1 MPTEMNLD
9 VETFS
14 KADLKK
20 VGLYKYF
27 AHESTEILW
36 IAFAL
41 DGGPVTRIDM
51 SDPNYEHLDTFTRH
65 LMDPWV
71 IKRAFNAAFERAA
84 LAAHYGRPMD
94 PRAWRCTMVQA
105 AVNGLPM
112 SLDAAAK
119 VLGAQEKDAAGKA
132 LMKLFSM
139 PQKPTKKNGQRTRIG
154 PEDEPDKWIRY
165 GDYCG
170 TDVEAERQV
179 STRLAK
185 MNPISDFEQA
195 LWTLDQEINDRGILV
210 DLDLAANAIQMDEI
224 HRGRNMI
231 AAVQLTG
238 LENPGSPPQL
248 KAWLHER
255 GLEMGQLTKETIKEA
270 LADDLEP
277 EVREALELRRLLG
290 KTSVSKYQAILASAG
305 SDNRIRGAHQFYGA
319 RTGRWAGRI
328 LQTQNLPQN
337 HIEALDVAR
346 ETVLEG
352 DLETLELLF
361 DSVPD
366 TLSQLIRTAIIAP
379 PGLVLGS
386 VDFSQIEAR
395 VISWLAGEAWRM
407 EVFQGSGKIYE
418 VSASRMFRVP
428 LDQVDKKLRAKGKIA
443 ELALGYQGAAGSL
456 ISMGALTMGLEPR
469 ELQPLVD
476 AWRRANPAIVQL
488 WEDLEDSVIEAIQ
501 DGHSKLD
508 RHLAFYYVKG
518 TLYIR
523 LPSGRRLAY
532 ASARVERFQGRMT
545 VGFMAWIQGK
555 WTRDRLYG
563 GRIAENIVQAIAR
576 DLLAEKMLALD
587 QAGFRIVS
595 TIHDEILME
604 GGEGFLEG
612 AMAIMKAPVAW
623 APGLPLTADGF
634 ESPYFKK

>member
-1 MPTEMNLD
+1 MTEMNVD

-20 VGLYKYF
+20 VGLYRYCADPSF
-27 AHESTEILW
+27 EILW

-51 SDPNYEHLDTFTRH
+51 SDPNYEHLDTFARH

-94 PRAWRCTMVQA
+94 PRSWRCTMVQA

-112 SLDAAAK
+112 SLDAAAR
-119 VLGAQEKDAAGKA
+119 VLGGQEKDAAGKA
-132 LMKLFSM
+132 LMNLFSK
-139 PQKPTKKNGQRTRIG
+139 PQKPTKKNGQRTRIL

-224 HRGRNMI
+224 HRIRSLDE
-231 AAVQLTG
+231 AAELTG
-238 LENPGSPPQL
+238 LANPGSALQMKGWL
-248 KAWLHER
+248 VKA
-255 GLEMGQLTKETIKEA
+255 GLWEMKQLTKETIKEA
-270 LADDLEP
+270 LDEDLDP
-277 EVREALELRRLLG
+277 EIRRALELRLLLA
-290 KTSVSKYQAILASAG
+290 KTSVTKYQAILNSAG

-379 PGLVLGS
+379 PGKLLVS

-395 VISWLAGEAWRM
+395 VIAWLSGEKWRM
-407 EVFQGSGKIYE
+407 DIFHAQGKIYE
-418 VSASRMFRVP
+418 ESASRMFSVP
-428 LDQVDKKLRAKGKIA
+428 LDRVDKKLRAKGKIA
-443 ELALGYQGAAGSL
+443 ELALGYQGSTGSL

-476 AWRRANPAIVQL
+476 AWRYANPKIVQL
-488 WEDLEDSVIEAIQ
+488 WEDLEDSVIEALL
-501 DGHSKLD
+501 DGHSKLGPL
-508 RHLAFYYVKG
+508 RFIHLKG
-518 TLYIR
+518 TLYIQ

-532 ASARVERFQGRMT
+532 ASARVERWQGRQT

-555 WTRDRLYG
+555 WQKDRLYG
-563 GRIAENIVQAIAR
+563 GRIAENVVQAIAR
-576 DLLAEKMLALD
+576 DILAEKMLILD
-587 QAGFRIVS
+587 KTGFRIIS

-604 GGEGFLEG
+604 GEPGDL
-612 AMAIMKAPVAW
+612 AKALKVMAWPVAW